1 MIKQTKSVQAKH
13 APLLNLFLNGYENMR
28 QRMDAPC
35 RRPLLDVAPL
45 AFGKWYYAALAQE
58 TILSPANL
66 FALDLETDADAEIE
80 YAYAMRTTPAEEQP
94 DAEFISEY
102 SFSLLSYSTQEHPL
116 VADLQALISYCTPD
130 RATDEGGLLLEAD
143 KKEILS
149 RLSLQSDFYLEYL
162 MRLAWLHG
170 LLVPMPSIHTRR
182 VQPAL
187 ECEDFFAQD
196 TADILFQ
203 LGESACTLAAERFM
217 ESMDLESG
225 IAPPDFFYHLLESNQ
240 EIDRIFMD
248 FYKKVDVDIAEIWKI
263 PPEQLNAEERSIVSS
278 FLFTGIMLDK
288 WFLTPMSLFFHF
300 IRPISFTPVRFYSL
314 VNTLASLILMEHNV
328 SAELFTPPTYY
339 SLTALGKQLFADET
353 LLDVDKQ
360 RMPRTMPYEQL
371 QAAVLQEAEAQER
384 ELLFLMEV
392 VPDVLSVKITQG
404 GDADLWRI
412 IEVGQD
418 MDLDTLC
425 RDLCGAFC
433 MEDLPDYL
441 LSVPDKNGFPLEY
454 STLGSKRSLNKA
466 NGKALQ
472 ELPLAVG
479 SLLTLYP
486 THSKAAFLT
495 LEILEKGKGNPYL
508 MYPRVTKQ
516 SPKMVEL
523 EKMDEMF

>member
-1 MIKQTKSVQAKH
+1 MIKQTKSVQTKH
-13 APLLNLFLNGYENMR
+13 APLLELFLNGYENMR
-28 QRMDAPC
+28 QQMDAPC
-35 RRPLLDVAPL
+35 RRPLLEIAPL
-45 AFGKWYYAALAQE
+45 AFGKWYYAALAPE

-66 FALDLETDADAEIE
+66 FALDLETEADAETE
-80 YAYAMRTTPAEEQP
+80 YAYILRTTPAQEQT
-94 DAEFISEY
+94 DAEYISEY
-102 SFSLLSYSTQEHPL
+102 HFSLQAYSLQEHPL
-116 VADLQALISYCTPD
+116 VADLQTLLSYCTPD
-130 RATDEGGLLLEAD
+130 RATEENGLLSEGDQREL
-143 KKEILS
+143 LPH
-149 RLSLQSDFYLEYL
+149 LSLQSTFYLEYL

-170 LLVPMPSIHTRR
+170 LLVPMPSIHTQR

-187 ECEDFFAQD
+187 ECADFFAQE

-217 ESMDLESG
+217 ESMDLENG

-240 EIDRIFMD
+240 EVDRIFME
-248 FYKKVDVDIAEIWKI
+248 FYRKVDVDIAEIWKI
-263 PPEQLNAEERSIVSS
+263 PPEQLNPEERSIVSS

-300 IRPISFTPVRFYSL
+300 IRPISFTPMRFYPL

-339 SLTALGKQLFADET
+339 SLTALGKALFADTE

-360 RMPRTMPYEQL
+360 QMPHTMPYEYL
-371 QAAVLQEAEAQER
+371 QSAILQEAEAQEN
-384 ELLFLMEV
+384 ELLLSMEI
-392 VPDVLSVKITQG
+392 VPDVLSLKITQG
-404 GDADLWRI
+404 ADADLWRI
-412 IEVGQD
+412 IEVEQS
-418 MDLDTLC
+418 MELDLFC

-433 MEDLPDYL
+433 MEEMPDYL
-441 LSVPDKNGFPLEY
+441 LSIPDQNGFPLEY
-454 STLGSKRSLNKA
+454 SSLGSKRSLNKA

-472 ELPLAVG
+472 TLPLAAG

-486 THSKAAFLT
+486 THSRAAFLT
-495 LEILEKGKGNPYL
+495 LEILEKGKGNPYFL
-508 MYPRVTKQ
+508 YPRVTKQ